1 MNNLYENIHALKFRI
16 YLIITKQ
23 MKLLIIEDEKDLRK
37 SIVSYLSE
45 EGYTCEDAEDFEQ
58 GIEKI
63 NKGRFDCFII
73 DIMLPKGTGLDLIKH
88 IKNKSSDS
96 GIIIVSAKNSLE
108 DKLTG
113 LEHGADDYISKPFH
127 LSELN
132 ARIKSLIRRR
142 SYKKNDVVIL
152 NEIKI
157 LPNARQVF
165 INEEEII
172 LTAKE
177 YDLLLFFIS
186 NKGRVLPKDSIA
198 EHLGSSNTYQ
208 ENSFDFI
215 YTHLS
220 NLRKKLIEAGAKDY
234 ISTVYGIGYK
244 FLVK

>member
-1 MNNLYENIHALKFRI
+1 
-16 YLIITKQ
+16 
-23 MKLLIIEDEKDLRK
+23 MKVLIIEDEKDLRK

-45 EGYTCEDAEDFEQ
+45 EGYLCEIAEDYEE

-63 NKGRFDCFII
+63 NEYRFDCFII
-73 DIMLPKGTGLDLIKH
+73 DIMLPNGTGSDLIKH
-88 IKNKSSDS
+88 IKNISLES

-108 DKLTG
+108 DKLSG
-113 LEHGADDYISKPFH
+113 LEYGADDYISKPFH

-142 SYKKNDVVIL
+142 SYHKHDEVIF

-157 LPNARQVF
+157 LSDARQVF
-165 INEEEII
+165 INEREIT

-186 NKGRVLPKDSIA
+186 NKGRVIPKDSIA
-198 EHLGSSNTYQ
+198 EHLGNSYIYQ

-220 NLRKKLIEAGAKDY
+220 NLRKKLIDGGAKDY

-244 FLVK
+244 FF